1 MSLWTSL
8 EPASATVD
16 PGSSTTVRL
25 RLRNTGDVVDEYRFE
40 PVGDIAPWTTIEPPT
55 LRLYPGT
62 TGTVEL
68 KFAPPRTPDATAGP
82 NPYAIRITPTEHP
95 EATTVPEGN
104 LTITP
109 FTELRAELV
118 PPTVKGRLR
127 GRPRLAID
135 NLGNT
140 KLTASLNGT
149 DTGDQLTYELRPSNI
164 QIEPGRAAF
173 ITTTLKPRKII
184 WFGAK
189 EQRPYTL
196 TVQRSGTTPL
206 PVDGTYVQQGFLPR
220 WLATFL
226 GILLALTIT
235 FIALW
240 FGHKPAIAT
249 GTTEKLVEASATL
262 APTPTPQATLAPP
275 PITTAPTTEPAQ
287 PTQET
292 KSEGSGG
299 GGGGDSSEPKPPEVP
314 DPIGQWLVRPGDLGK
329 DETGAHPLTVTDVA
343 GADGHGGAGSFNGS
357 SSQMISTGPV
367 VPTGPGSSFTISA
380 WVYLDST
387 AHFSTAVSQSGT
399 HNSAFYL
406 QFSPGEK
413 RWAFSRTRSDGGDNA
428 AIGYRALSLA
438 PAALHTWTH
447 LVGVFDGTT
456 GNQTLY
462 VDGAPQGSV
471 QDLYPFTT
479 TGAFIIGRA
488 RYADAN
494 ADKFD
499 GKINE
504 VTAWDQALTREQI
517 NEIP

>member
-40 PVGDIAPWTTIEPPT
+40 PVGDIAPWTTVEPPT

-68 KFAPPRTPDATAGP
+68 RFAPPRTPDATAGP

-127 GRPRLAID
+127 GRPKLAID

-140 KLTASLNGT
+140 KLTASLGGT
-149 DTGDQLTYELRPSNI
+149 DNGDQLTYELRPSNI

-206 PVDGTYVQQGFLPR
+206 PVDGTFVQRGFLPR

-226 GILLALTIT
+226 GILIALTIT
-235 FIALW
+235 FLALW
-240 FGHKPAIAT
+240 FGHKPVIAS
-249 GTTEKLVEASATL
+249 GTTEKLVEAGATL
-262 APTPTPQATLAPP
+262 APSPTPQATLAPP
-275 PITTAPTTEPAQ
+275 PATTAPTTEPAQ

-299 GGGGDSSEPKPPEVP
+299 GEESAAPEEPEETAATAVNRMAEDDPEGRHICYRAFIKGEGWQKPVC
-314 DPIGQWLVRPGDLGK
+314 DGTMAGNSRNQ
-329 DETGAHPLTVTDVA
+329 PLTALNIAVYGVGGSSANALPHDPDSTDGQAHWQTPWTRIV
-343 GADGHGGAGSFNGS
+343 ADGDDNYIGSTDDDAEVMPGFAINVGSGQICHNIRFTGGEWTKTPTC
-357 SSQMISTGPV
+357 TGPRNAFNFGGTTDNSRALEAV
-367 VPTGPGSSFTISA
+367 SFT
-380 WVYLDST
+380 V
-387 AHFSTAVSQSGT
+387 
-399 HNSAFYL
+399 
-406 QFSPGEK
+406 
-413 RWAFSRTRSDGGDNA
+413 
-428 AIGYRALSLA
+428 
-438 PAALHTWTH
+438 PAA
-447 LVGVFDGTT
+447 
-456 GNQTLY
+456 
-462 VDGAPQGSV
+462 
-471 QDLYPFTT
+471 
-479 TGAFIIGRA
+479 
-488 RYADAN
+488 
-494 ADKFD
+494 
-499 GKINE
+499 E
-504 VTAWDQALTREQI
+504 
-517 NEIP
+517 